1 MIGLLMLLIVAWA
14 GDEQLLRIAISDTE
28 YKLLKKPHVVVNGVV
43 VPLFDD
49 GSLSGDV
56 KEDAI
61 WVTSTFVPIG
71 KNIMIQLRD
80 MDKFVGEVPL
90 ELPKTDTHTVQL
102 KKTKTGVVVDYNAP
116 KMPWAGRGMLSLG
129 AEALTGVPS
138 PGDGKVRL
146 RVLFN
151 DQPMKSMTKPILK
164 FGGKDIAFVDDG
176 NDPSDTAL
184 DNIWIGWVDVPRQEK
199 IQFQLSDG
207 RVGLGF
213 VTTSLPA
220 TPAASVMVYRLPSG
234 LSRFVTQLRAVEK
247 SVVQATALLGAAP
260 RMKDGNPMIMLN
272 VIVDMRG
279 VSDVLQPTIHYRDEI
294 FPLSD
299 DGSLSGDD
307 AGDSIYVAS
316 INVEQS
322 NTVDFS
328 LYNGEEA
335 LGSTTIFLPESG
347 RAMVKLQLNNGVNAW
362 LDQGM
367 SELPMVAFAVPK
379 KGANPLRA
387 KDTEQD
393 LSIIIDGE
401 LKPDSSIRVSG
412 KESVL
417 GLFSI
422 SDINRK
428 INTKIPIQSRVRVAL
443 LESNQEKDVFWLVPS
458 NAQQSLVSVK
468 YRQEQF
474 SLSDSFTTD
483 GTVYEQDSPLVV
495 QALPKSDDPFSG
507 KTLLNI
513 RLSDP
518 LQELEQ
524 PEIVGFDRFERDS
537 NGLFTTSLLLN
548 YEEFVVLKLKDGTRL
563 LSSMIVFLPQSAN
576 AGLGIVHSRVGIQ
589 ASETSTGVTE
599 EPLIFEAAK
608 EGKQELTD
616 KIQVQLLIDDR
627 VLQRLRAP
635 KIRLAEEGRES
646 ISLSDDG
653 EDADSQANDQVY
665 TASFLVGR
673 AEYLQ
678 IAVEDRGKPF
688 GEMTVFLPSS
698 SEAKIRLRTVD
709 AKNGLKLLTEAQAL
723 SEVDSPD
730 LGEST
735 QQGGSSEKRL
745 VHILWVS
752 IILFS
757 LFFAYVRSVIYRTW
771 KEDIHPI
778 LERLEKMLE
787 EKEK

>member
-14 GDEQLLRIAISDTE
+14 GEEQLLRIAISDTE
-28 YKLLKKPHVVVNGVV
+28 YKTLSKPNIVVNGVKL
-43 VPLFDD
+43 PLFDD

-61 WVTSTFVPIG
+61 WVTSTFVPMG

-80 MDKFVGEVPL
+80 IDGLVGEVPL
-90 ELPKTDTHTVQL
+90 ELPQTETHTVQL
-102 KKTKTGVVVDYNAP
+102 KNTRTGVVVDYNAP
-116 KMPWAGRGMLSLG
+116 KMPWTGGGILSLG

-151 DQPMKSMTKPILK
+151 DQPMKSMTKPTLRLE
-164 FGGKDIAFVDDG
+164 GKDISFVDDG

-199 IQFQLSDG
+199 IQFQLSDE

-213 VTTSLPA
+213 VTVSLPA
-220 TPAASVMVYRLPSG
+220 TPAATVMVYRLPSG
-234 LSRFVTQLRAVEK
+234 LSRFVTQMRAVEK

-260 RMKDGNPMIMLN
+260 RMQGGTPMIMLN
-272 VIVDMRG
+272 VVVDMRG
-279 VSDVLQPTIHYRDEI
+279 VSDILQPTIRYKEESI
-294 FPLSD
+294 PLSD
-299 DGSLSGDD
+299 DASTTGDD
-307 AGDSIYVAS
+307 ADDGIYVAS
-316 INVEQS
+316 INVEQA
-322 NTVDFS
+322 NTADLT

-367 SELPMVAFAVPK
+367 SALPMVAFAVPQK
-379 KGANPLRA
+379 ASTPRRA
-387 KDTEQD
+387 KDTEQS
-393 LSIIIDGE
+393 LSILIEGNIASN
-401 LKPDSSIRVSG
+401 SSIRLSG
-412 KESVL
+412 KDSVL
-417 GLFSI
+417 GIFPI
-422 SDINRK
+422 TTENRR
-428 INTKIPIQSRVRVAL
+428 IDTQIPIQSRVRIAM
-443 LESNQEKDVFWLVPS
+443 LEGEQEKDVFWLVLS
-458 NAQQSLVSVK
+458 NAQQSLVSVE
-468 YRQEQF
+468 YSQERF
-474 SLSDSFTTD
+474 SLSDSFTLD
-483 GTVYEQDSPLVV
+483 GESYEQESPLVV

-524 PEIVGFDRFERDS
+524 PEIVGFERFTRDS
-537 NGLFTTSLLLN
+537 NGLFTTSLLLD
-548 YEEFVVLKLKDGTRL
+548 YEEFVVLQLKDGARS

-576 AGLGIVHSRVGIQ
+576 AGLGLVHSRVGIQ

-627 VLQRLRAP
+627 VLQRLRTP
-635 KIRLAEEGRES
+635 KIRLAEEGRDA
-646 ISLSDDG
+646 ILLRDDG
-653 EDADSQANDQVY
+653 EDADTQAKDQVY

-735 QQGGSSEKRL
+735 QQGGTSEKRL

-752 IILFS
+752 IVLFS

-771 KEDIHPI
+771 TEEIHPI
-778 LERLEKMLE
+778 LKRLEKMLE

>member
-1 MIGLLMLLIVAWA
+1 MIGLLLLLIVAWA
-14 GDEQLLRIAISDTE
+14 DEDQLLRIAISDTE
-28 YKLLKKPHVVVNGVV
+28 YKRLQRPIVVVNGVS

-61 WVTSTFVPIG
+61 WVASTFVPLG
-71 KNIMIQLRD
+71 KNVMIQLRD
-80 MDKFVGEVPL
+80 ANGIIGEVPL
-90 ELPKTDTHTVQL
+90 ELPQNETHTVQL
-102 KKTKTGVVVDYNAP
+102 KTTKNGVVVDYNAP
-116 KMPWAGRGMLSLG
+116 KMPWNGGGILSLG

-151 DQPMKSMTKPILK
+151 DQPMKSMINPILTL
-164 FGGKDIAFVDDG
+164 GDKDISFVDDG

-184 DNIWIGWVDVPRQEK
+184 DNIWIGWIDVPRQEK

-207 RVGLGF
+207 EVGLEF
-213 VTTSLPA
+213 VNVSLPA

-234 LSRFVTQLRAVEK
+234 LSRFVTQMRAVEK

-260 RMKDGNPMIMLN
+260 RMKGGAPMIMLS
-272 VIVDMRG
+272 VVVDMRG
-279 VSDVLQPTIHYRDEI
+279 VSDVEQPTIRYQEET
-294 FPLSD
+294 FSLSD
-299 DGSLSGDD
+299 DGSMSGDD

-316 INVEQS
+316 LNVEQS
-322 NTVDFS
+322 NTIDLS

-335 LGSTTIFLPESG
+335 LGAATVFLPESG

-367 SELPMVAFAVPK
+367 SDLPMVTFATPK
-379 KGANPLRA
+379 KGAVPLRS
-387 KDTEQD
+387 KDLDQGV
-393 LSIIIDGE
+393 SIFIEGSIPQE
-401 LKPDSSIRVSG
+401 SSIRISG

-417 GLFSI
+417 GIFPI
-422 SDINRK
+422 SQTQRHIEAQ
-428 INTKIPIQSRVRVAL
+428 IPIQSRVRIAI
-443 LESNQEKDVFWLVPS
+443 LEDNQEKDVFWLVLS
-458 NAQQSLVSVK
+458 NALQSLVSIEYK
-468 YRQEQF
+468 QEQISF
-474 SLSDSFTTD
+474 VDSFIVD
-483 GTVYEQDSPLVV
+483 GETYSQDTPLVV

-507 KTLLNI
+507 KTLLSV

-524 PEIVGFDRFERDS
+524 PEIVGFERFERDNS
-537 NGLFTTSLLLN
+537 GMFTSSLLLD
-548 YEEFVVLKLKDGTRL
+548 YEEFIVLNVKDGTRD

-576 AGLGIVHSRVGIQ
+576 AGLGLVHSRVGIQ

-627 VLQRLRAP
+627 VLQRLRTP
-635 KIRLAEEGRES
+635 KIRLAEEGREA
-646 ISLSDDG
+646 ILLRDDG
-653 EDADSQANDQVY
+653 EDADTQAKDQVY

-730 LGEST
+730 LDEST

-757 LFFAYVRSVIYRTW
+757 LFFAYVRSVIFRTW
-771 KEDIHPI
+771 KEDIRPI
-778 LERLEKMLE
+778 LTRLEKMLDE
-787 EKEK
+787 REK

>member
-1 MIGLLMLLIVAWA
+1 MIILFVLLIVAWA
-14 GDEQLLRIAISDTE
+14 DEQLLRIAISDTE
-28 YKLLKKPHVVVNGVV
+28 FKVLQSPRLLVNGVK

-61 WVTSTFVPIG
+61 WVTSTFVPLG
-71 KNIMIQLRD
+71 KNTMIQLRD
-80 MDKFVGEVPL
+80 ADSLVGEVPL
-90 ELPKTDTHTVQL
+90 ELPNTQTHTIQL
-102 KKTKTGVVVDYNAP
+102 KTTKTGVVVDYNAP
-116 KMPWAGRGMLSLG
+116 KMPWEGGGILSLG

-151 DQPMKSMTKPILK
+151 DQPMKSMASPKLTLE
-164 FGGKDIAFVDDG
+164 GKEISFVDDG

-199 IQFQLSDG
+199 VQFQLSDG
-207 RVGLGF
+207 EVGLGF
-213 VTTSLPA
+213 VNVSLPA

-234 LSRFVTQLRAVEK
+234 LSRFVTQMRAVEK

-260 RMKDGNPMIMLN
+260 RMKGGNPMIMLS
-272 VIVDMRG
+272 VMVDMRG
-279 VSDVLQPTIHYRDEI
+279 VSDITQPTIRYQDEA

-307 AGDSIYVAS
+307 VADSIYMATF
-316 INVEQS
+316 NVEQA
-322 NTVDFS
+322 NTVDLS

-335 LGSTTIFLPESG
+335 LGATTVFLPEAG

-367 SELPMVAFAVPK
+367 SDLPMVAFATPK
-379 KGANPLRA
+379 KGSAPLTS
-387 KDTEQD
+387 KDTEQNIS
-393 LSIIIDGE
+393 LVIDGDIPQE
-401 LKPDSSIRVSG
+401 SSIRISG
-412 KESVL
+412 KESVIGVFPL
-417 GLFSI
+417 SAAQKRI
-422 SDINRK
+422 D
-428 INTKIPIQSRVRVAL
+428 TQIPIQSRVRIAI
-443 LESNQEKDVFWLVPS
+443 LEESQETDVFWLILS
-458 NAQQSLVSVK
+458 NAQESLISVV
-468 YRQEQF
+468 YRQKQF
-474 SLSDSFTTD
+474 SLSDSFTVE
-483 GTVYEQDSPLVV
+483 GEVYEQDSPLVV

-524 PEIVGFDRFERDS
+524 PEIVGFERFERDN
-537 NGLFTTSLLLN
+537 NGLFTSSLLLD
-548 YEEFVVLKLKDGTRL
+548 YEEFVVLNLKDGARS

-576 AGLGIVHSRVGIQ
+576 AGLGLVHSRVGIQ

-627 VLQRLRAP
+627 VLQRLRSP
-635 KIRLAEEGRES
+635 KIRLAEEGREA
-646 ISLSDDG
+646 ILLHDDG
-653 EDADSQANDQVY
+653 ENADTQAKDQVY

-730 LGEST
+730 VGEST
-735 QQGGSSEKRL
+735 QQGGTSEKRL

-752 IILFS
+752 IVLFS
-757 LFFAYVRSVIYRTW
+757 LFFAYIRSVIYRTW
-771 KEDIHPI
+771 KEDIQP
-778 LERLEKMLE
+778 LLNRLEKMLE